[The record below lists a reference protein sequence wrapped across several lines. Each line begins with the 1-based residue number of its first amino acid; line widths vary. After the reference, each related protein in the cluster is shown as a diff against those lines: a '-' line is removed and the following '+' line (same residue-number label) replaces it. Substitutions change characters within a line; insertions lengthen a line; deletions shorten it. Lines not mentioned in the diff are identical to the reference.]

1 MSAAVRITAL
11 TLECITPNISGQSFT
26 VTMSMHM
33 TSEQRRAAVLDL
45 LGDIPE
51 QDAFQF
57 MRSEFPGWFK
67 GESA

>member
-1 MSAAVRITAL
+1 
-11 TLECITPNISGQSFT
+11 
-26 VTMSMHM
+26 MSMHM

>member
-11 TLECITPNISGQSFT
+11 TLEGITPNLSGQSFT
-26 VTMSMHM
+26 VTMTMHM
-33 TSEQRRAAVLDL
+33 NPEQRRAAVLEL

-57 MRSEFPGWFK
+57 MRAEFPGWFT
-67 GESA
+67 GAAA